1 MTRLLV
7 FKEKIQKFYQRYTF
21 IINPL
26 IRFIT
31 GYIIF
36 YAANRFIG
44 YSPVLNKRLIEVL
57 LACIQIVF
65 PAQVML
71 FFAAVFIVAQV
82 AYVSRYLAVTIAIS
96 FAILYFLYIRFLPEH
111 GYVIM
116 AMPVLFVFRIPY
128 IMPLLLGLAGSPILI
143 VPMGFGIIIYYLL
156 SNVVS
161 AISTATEDSV
171 NLYKIVIQQLSADV
185 EMYAVLAVFSVVL
198 LIVCFVRNRRMSYA
212 FESSIAT
219 GSILNV
225 ILFLIL
231 NYMIDI
237 NIEIGQM
244 LLGTFVSG
252 IIVLIVQFYKL
263 PLNYAGVENLQF
275 EDEEYYYYVRAV
287 PKMNVTAASKRVK
300 RFNAHRGYDTDGKS
314 YLGTDDI
321 LEEKETIV
329 PENKGI
335 KPEHDF
341 NFTVSINK
349 DDLED

>member
-1 MTRLLV
+1 MTQLLV
-7 FKEKIQKFYQRYTF
+7 FKERIQKFYQRYAF

-36 YAANRFIG
+36 YAANKFIG
-44 YSPVLNKRLIEVL
+44 YNPMLNKRWVEVI
-57 LACIQIVF
+57 LACIQVVF

-71 FFAAVFIVAQV
+71 FLSAVFIVAQV
-82 AYVSRYLAVTIAIS
+82 AYVSRYLAITIAIS

-116 AMPVLFVFRIPY
+116 AMPVLFVFRIQY
-128 IMPLLLGLAGSPILI
+128 IIPLFLGLTGSPILV
-143 VPMGFGIIIYYLL
+143 VPIGFGVVIYYLL
-156 SNVVS
+156 SNVVW

-171 NLYKIVIQQLSADV
+171 NLYKIVIQQLSVDV
-185 EMYAVLAVFSVVL
+185 GMYALLAVFSIV
-198 LIVCFVRNRRMSYA
+198 LIVVYFIRNRRINYA
-212 FESSIAT
+212 FELSIAV
-219 GSILNV
+219 GSILSI

-237 NIEIGQM
+237 NIEIAPM
-244 LLGTFVSG
+244 IIGTFISA
-252 IIVLIVQFYKL
+252 IIVLAAHFFKL

-287 PKMNVTAASKRVK
+287 PKMNVSAVSKRVK
-300 RFNAHRGYDTDGKS
+300 RFNSHRGYDTDGES
-314 YLGTDDI
+314 YLESDDI
-321 LEEKETIV
+321 FEEKRPDV
-329 PENKGI
+329 SVNKGI

-341 NFTVSINK
+341 NFTVSLNK